1 VIRQGMAVP
10 APADDAGTMSD
21 PTNTPDDFDLQELD
35 PDDTKEQLHPSPP
48 APELPDPSDDDFAGE
63 PDYEENDG

>member
-1 VIRQGMAVP
+1 MGS
-10 APADDAGTMSD
+10 MSD